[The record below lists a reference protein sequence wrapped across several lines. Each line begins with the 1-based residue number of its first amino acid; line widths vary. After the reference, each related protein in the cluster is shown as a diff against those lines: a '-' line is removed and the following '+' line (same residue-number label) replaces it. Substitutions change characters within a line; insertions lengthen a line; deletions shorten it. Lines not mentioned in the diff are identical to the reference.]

1 MKKVLIA
8 AALMTLTASV
18 AAAQGISLNWSQC
31 YPQNTTLINRNG
43 SCYTCVAPV
52 AAQRVIASFTA
63 PLAMPNM
70 VSATSIIDIVFAT
83 SQPDW
88 WRFDGQGGSVPGCRA
103 NGATV
108 APKYLGTATLC
119 PDLMFTSNVQG
130 PILVAFNGW
139 KGPNTM
145 RLVIENSRDGVFD
158 AQSGSHYVA
167 QQMDLNANGESVDCN
182 ASPTPDN
189 TPKCLGCQTA
199 ATLALN
205 EVQMT
210 PQSGAP
216 VVLTAVNGRNFV
228 HWNNGVGTP
237 TPTQNKS
244 WGAVKALY
252 R

>member
-18 AAAQGISLNWSQC
+18 AAAQGISLNWTQC

-43 SCYTCVAPV
+43 ACYTCAPT
-52 AAQRVIASFTA
+52 ATAQRVIASFTA
-63 PLAMPNM
+63 PVAMPNM
-70 VSATSIIDIVFAT
+70 VSATSIIDIVFNGT
-83 SQPDW
+83 QPDW
-88 WRFDGQGGSVPGCRA
+88 WRLDGSGTQGCRA
-103 NGATV
+103 GGATV

-119 PDLMFTSNVQG
+119 PDLMATSNVQG

-139 KGPNTM
+139 KGANTM
-145 RLVIENSRDGVFD
+145 RLVIENSRDGTFD
-158 AQSGSHYVA
+158 AQAGSHYVA
-167 QQMDLNANGESVDCN
+167 QQMNLNNDGESVDCN
-182 ASPTPDN
+182 ASPTPD
-189 TPKCLGCQTA
+189 PSAKCQGCLTA

-205 EVQMT
+205 ELQMT
-210 PQSGAP
+210 PQTGAP
-216 VVLTAVNGRNFV
+216 VVLTAVNGRNYV
-228 HWNNGVGTP
+228 HYNNGVGVP

>member
-18 AAAQGISLNWSQC
+18 AAAQGISLNWTQC

-43 SCYTCVAPV
+43 ACYTCLP
-52 AAQRVIASFTA
+52 AAVGQRVIASFTA
-63 PLAMPNM
+63 PVAMPNM
-70 VSATSIIDIVFAT
+70 VSATSIIDIVFNGT
-83 SQPDW
+83 QPDW
-88 WRFDGQGGSVPGCRA
+88 WRLDGSGSQGCRA
-103 NGATV
+103 GGATV

-119 PDLMFTSNVQG
+119 PDLMGTSNVQG

-139 KGPNTM
+139 KGANTM
-145 RLVIENSRDGVFD
+145 RLVVENSRDGVFD
-158 AQSGSHYVA
+158 AQAGSHYVA
-167 QQMDLNANGESVDCN
+167 QQMNLTNDGESVDCN
-182 ASPTPDN
+182 ASPTPDPS
-189 TPKCLGCQTA
+189 PKCQGCLTA

-210 PQSGAP
+210 PQTGAP
-216 VVLTAVNGRNFV
+216 VVLTAVNGRNYV
-228 HWNNGVGTP
+228 HYNLGVGVP